1 MTSKPNVAN
10 LLRERETGSR
20 QNVCAQSTGV
30 AGVDKEI
37 RSWRE
42 DDFINHCKARYASF
56 TPSPRSTIA
65 LCYNCDG
72 SLLASTHGDH
82 TVKISHCGTR
92 TIMKVLAGHRR
103 TPWVVRFHPRK
114 KYILASG
121 SLDHEV
127 RLWDAETGECIRK
140 HTFGKPIA
148 SLSFHVDTDVLA
160 IACGHKL
167 YMWSYAQTGNKPEIV
182 LKTRRSMRA
191 VHFHPY
197 GLPVIL
203 TAEVQ
208 DPSPTHALP
217 HTLTENGPYTSNLA
231 EIKLKNGDEFSI
243 DDALQQHES
252 EQTRPAK
259 KVEVRDE
266 PGRQASSSS
275 YLPPS
280 MVPLGWEVPFP
291 DAVSSPY
298 LSRRQTEEEISEE
311 ALAAARTSYASV
323 WNILGE
329 DQPPRVRLR
338 VWSFNTNKVESNLE
352 NGDRL
357 LLEVSDAVLC
367 SEMGVHF
374 SQCGY
379 YLAATISCRQR
390 VSSQI
395 PEIRR
400 EVSNQGTMDWSPE
413 RQEVLGT
420 SANQALPVGRG
431 LPGSLP
437 IPDRVVF
444 EVRII
449 SMDGPDFGST
459 LCAKR
464 IRAAH
469 CLTSVQ
475 FSPTSNHLLL
485 AYGKKHSSLLRS
497 LVAQQ
502 NALIPLHTILE
513 IVNVSEMKVIRA
525 LPSAEDEINAACFHP
540 HVGGGLAYGTKEGK
554 LRYILSDRD
563 RFGPSQK
570 CTLKAT
576 EEPSEARLQELQDIR
591 VYMHQQ
597 WLNSA
602 REFDY

>member
-1 MTSKPNVAN
+1 M
-10 LLRERETGSR
+10 
-20 QNVCAQSTGV
+20 
-30 AGVDKEI
+30 
-37 RSWRE
+37 
-42 DDFINHCKARYASF
+42 
-56 TPSPRSTIA
+56 
-65 LCYNCDG
+65 
-72 SLLASTHGDH
+72 
-82 TVKISHCGTR
+82 
-92 TIMKVLAGHRR
+92 
-103 TPWVVRFHPRK
+103 VRFHPRK
-114 KYILASG
+114 KYIVASG

-148 SLSFHVDTDVLA
+148 SLSFHVETDVLA

-167 YMWSYAQTGNKPEIV
+167 YMWSYSQTGNKPEIV

-217 HTLTENGPYTSNLA
+217 LTLTEDGPYTSNLA
-231 EIKLKNGDEFSI
+231 EIKREHGDGFRI
-243 DDALQQHES
+243 NVLHQHES
-252 EQTRPAK
+252 EQTGSAK
-259 KVEVRDE
+259 KIELGAASNRLEQNDHEIDPSRDE
-266 PGRQASSSS
+266 PGWQASSSS

-291 DAVSSPY
+291 DSVSSPY
-298 LSRRQTEEEISEE
+298 LSRRQTQEEISEE

-338 VWSFNTNKVESNLE
+338 IWSFNTNKVESNLE
-352 NGDRL
+352 SGDRL
-357 LLEVSDAVLC
+357 LLEVTDAVLC

-395 PEIRR
+395 PETRP
-400 EVSNQGTMDWSPE
+400 EVSNQQPMDWSPE
-413 RQEVLGT
+413 SQEVLRTRVDQG
-420 SANQALPVGRG
+420 LPMGRG

-449 SMDGPDFGST
+449 SMDGPDFGAT
-459 LCAKR
+459 LRAKR

-540 HVGGGLAYGTKEGK
+540 LVGGGLAYGTKEGK

-563 RFGPSQK
+563 RFGPSQNSALN
-570 CTLKAT
+570 TT
-576 EEPSEARLQELQDIR
+576 ERPSEDRLQELQDFR
-591 VYMHQQ
+591 VYMHHQ
-597 WLNSA
+597 WLHSA
-602 REFDY
+602 RDFDY

>member
-1 MTSKPNVAN
+1 M
-10 LLRERETGSR
+10 
-20 QNVCAQSTGV
+20 
-30 AGVDKEI
+30 
-37 RSWRE
+37 
-42 DDFINHCKARYASF
+42 
-56 TPSPRSTIA
+56 
-65 LCYNCDG
+65 
-72 SLLASTHGDH
+72 
-82 TVKISHCGTR
+82 KISHCGSRSITR
-92 TIMKVLAGHRR
+92 VLTGHRR

-167 YMWSYAQTGNKPEIV
+167 YMWRYAQTGSKPEIV

-208 DPSPTHALP
+208 DPSPTSTLP
-217 HTLTENGPYTSNLA
+217 HTLTENGPYTSTLA
-231 EIKLKNGDEFSI
+231 EEKHEHSDGFRNTD
-243 DDALQQHES
+243 LQQNGSEES
-252 EQTRPAK
+252 GSAK
-259 KVEVRDE
+259 MIEIRAASGRFQQNDYEEMDPIRDE
-266 PGRQASSSS
+266 SGWQASSPS

-291 DAVSSPY
+291 NAVTGP
-298 LSRRQTEEEISEE
+298 LPSRHQTEEDASEE
-311 ALAAARTSYASV
+311 TLAAARTPYASV

-338 VWSFNTNKVESNLE
+338 IWTFNTNKVESNLE
-352 NGDRL
+352 SGDRL

-379 YLAATISCRQR
+379 YLAATISCRQNA
-390 VSSQI
+390 SSQI
-395 PEIRR
+395 PETQTGL
-400 EVSNQGTMDWSPE
+400 SNQGTMDWSPE
-413 RQEVLGT
+413 RREGPGT
-420 SANQALPVGRG
+420 RADQCLPVGRG
-431 LPGSLP
+431 PGSLP

-444 EVRII
+444 EVRIF

-459 LCAKR
+459 LRAKR

-475 FSPTSNHLLL
+475 FSPTSNNLLL

-513 IVNVSEMKVIRA
+513 IVNISEMKVIRA

-563 RFGPSQK
+563 RFGPSPK
-570 CTLKAT
+570 PTLKTT
-576 EEPSEARLQELQDIR
+576 EPPSEARLQELQDFRI
-591 VYMHQQ
+591 YMEQQ
-597 WLNSA
+597 WLHSA
-602 REFDY
+602 RDQANLR